1 MTGLNNKN
9 IVITGASSGLG
20 RQIAVEASRCGAN
33 VILVARNVER
43 LQQTMELLDKGNHS
57 IHSVDLNQSDLFEKL
72 VDEMVA
78 NCGPVY
84 GFVHSAGIEAT
95 IPFRNMKPS
104 IYEDLFRVNVIA
116 GFELARIL
124 SKKKNCEAQG
134 GSFVFLGSVMGI
146 LGKEGKVAYCA
157 SKSALISGV
166 KAMALEL
173 SSKKIRCN
181 TVLPGMIM
189 TEMAEEM
196 FRTLPQSSVDNI
208 ISSHP
213 LGLGKPSDVANLVT
227 FLLSD
232 KSSWITGSD
241 FVIDGGYSAG

>member
-1 MTGLNNKN
+1 
-9 IVITGASSGLG
+9 
-20 RQIAVEASRCGAN
+20 
-33 VILVARNVER
+33 
-43 LQQTMELLDKGNHS
+43 
-57 IHSVDLNQSDLFEKL
+57 
-72 VDEMVA
+72 
-78 NCGPVY
+78 
-84 GFVHSAGIEAT
+84 
-95 IPFRNMKPS
+95 
-104 IYEDLFRVNVIA
+104 
-116 GFELARIL
+116 
-124 SKKKNCEAQG
+124 
-134 GSFVFLGSVMGI
+134 MGI

-213 LGLGKPSDVANLVT
+213 LGLGKPEDVANLAV

-241 FVIDGGYSAG
+241 FVIDGGYSAM

>member
-1 MTGLNNKN
+1 MTGLQHKN
-9 IVITGASSGLG
+9 IIITGASSGLG

-33 VILVARNVER
+33 VILIARNTER
-43 LQQTMELLDKGNHS
+43 LQQTLEMLEKGNHS
-57 IHSVDLNQSDLFEKL
+57 VHSLDLNQFDLFDKL
-72 VDEMVA
+72 LDDVVA
-78 NCGPVY
+78 ANGPVY

-104 IYEDLFRVNVIA
+104 VYEDLFRVNVIA
-116 GFELARIL
+116 GFELARII
-124 SKKKNCEAQG
+124 SKKKNCEPEG

-196 FRTLPQSSVDNI
+196 FRTLPHSSVENI
-208 ISSHP
+208 IGSHP
-213 LGLGKPSDVANLVT
+213 LGLGKPEDVANLVT
-227 FLLSD
+227 FLLSS

-241 FVIDGGYSAG
+241 FVIDGGYSAV